1 MPTFQVREE
10 ECQVEC
16 SQVAGLTLP
25 RPEEVEEV
33 VTWCGLVLAGAGR
46 QGGGGTAGVV
56 RAGGLLGAR
65 SLASLVTGLP
75 ALLAASART
84 PWLAVS
90 CRGEARTGASCSFV
104 ITRSGVWAGR
114 LAQTVDY
121 SSCKKSKYN

>member
-1 MPTFQVREE
+1 MREE

-25 RPEEVEEV
+25 RPEEVEQVEEV

-46 QGGGGTAGVV
+46 QGGGGAAGVV

-75 ALLAASART
+75 RALWKKNLPWSVAR
-84 PWLAVS
+84 
-90 CRGEARTGASCSFV
+90 
-104 ITRSGVWAGR
+104 R
-114 LAQTVDY
+114 LGPI
-121 SSCKKSKYN
+121 